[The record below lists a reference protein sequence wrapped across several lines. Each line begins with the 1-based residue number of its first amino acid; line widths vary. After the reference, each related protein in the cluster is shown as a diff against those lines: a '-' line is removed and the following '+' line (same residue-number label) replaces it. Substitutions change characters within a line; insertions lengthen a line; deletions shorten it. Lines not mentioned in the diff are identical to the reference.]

1 MILAGTDSSNA
12 DAGENV
18 KKRRKQAFK
27 LTPWRSRLRITSRTV
42 LTAIVLLIIGGLY
55 LAVNAR
61 VARSGR
67 NVLILQSGR
76 AELQRQ
82 IAELTATLAEL
93 TTPERML
100 ERALTLGFRPAELGD
115 IEYIVVAGYVPPDPF
130 VAPTPPNSTTERDG
144 GLSPAYTE
152 TLGDWISR
160 LVSPGSN
167 GRQ

>member
-1 MILAGTDSSNA
+1 MILAGIDSNNA
-12 DAGENV
+12 DAGNNV

-27 LTPWRSRLRITSRTV
+27 LTPWRSQLRVTSRTV
-42 LTAIVLLIIGGLY
+42 LTAIVLLIVGGLY

-67 NVLILQSGR
+67 SVLIMQSEQ

-93 TTPERML
+93 TTPERMQ
-100 ERALTLGFRPAELGD
+100 ERALALGFRPAELGD
-115 IEYIVVAGYVPPDPF
+115 IEYVVVTDYVPPDPF
-130 VAPTPPNSTTERDG
+130 VAPIPPNSTTERDG

-160 LVSPGSN
+160 LVSPGRE
-167 GRQ
+167 GG

>member
-1 MILAGTDSSNA
+1 MILAGTDSSSA
-12 DAGENV
+12 SAGGKV
-18 KKRRKQAFK
+18 KKRQKQAFK
-27 LTPWRSRLRITSRTV
+27 LTPWRSHLRITSRTV

-67 NVLILQSGR
+67 SVLVMQSER
-76 AELQRQ
+76 AALQRQ
-82 IAELTATLAEL
+82 IAELTATFAEL

-100 ERALTLGFRPAELGD
+100 ERALELGFRPAELGD
-115 IEYIVVAGYVPPDPF
+115 IEYVVVAGYVPADPF
-130 VAPTPPNSTTERDG
+130 VAPKPPNSTTERDG

-152 TLGDWISR
+152 TLGDWLSR
-160 LVSPGSN
+160 LTSQGRE

>member
-1 MILAGTDSSNA
+1 MDSKSANAGN
-12 DAGENV
+12 NV
-18 KKRRKQAFK
+18 KKRQKQAFK
-27 LTPWRSRLRITSRTV
+27 LTPWRSQLRVTSRTV
-42 LTAIVLLIIGGLY
+42 LAAIVLLIFGGLY

-61 VARSGR
+61 VAGSGR
-67 NVLILQSGR
+67 SVLIMQSER

-93 TTPERML
+93 TTPKRML
-100 ERALTLGFRPAELGD
+100 ERALELGFRPAELGD
-115 IEYIVVAGYVPPDPF
+115 IEYVVVTEYVPADPF
-130 VAPTPPNSTTERDG
+130 VAPKPPNSTTEREG

-160 LVSPGSN
+160 LVSQGSE

>member
-1 MILAGTDSSNA
+1 MILAGIDSNNA
-12 DAGENV
+12 DAGNNV
-18 KKRRKQAFK
+18 KKHRKQAFK
-27 LTPWRSRLRITSRTV
+27 LTPWRSQLRVTSRTV
-42 LTAIVLLIIGGLY
+42 LTAIVLLIVGGLY

-67 NVLILQSGR
+67 SVLIMQSER

-100 ERALTLGFRPAELGD
+100 ERALALGFRPAELGE
-115 IEYIVVAGYVPPDPF
+115 IEYVVVADYIPPDPF
-130 VAPTPPNSTTERDG
+130 IAPKPPNSTTERDG

-160 LVSPGSN
+160 LVSPWSE

>member
-1 MILAGTDSSNA
+1 M
-12 DAGENV
+12 
-18 KKRRKQAFK
+18 KKRQKQAFK
-27 LTPWRSRLRITSRTV
+27 LTPWRSQLRVTSRTV
-42 LTAIVLLIIGGLY
+42 LAAIVLLIVGGLY
-55 LAVNAR
+55 LAVSAR

-67 NVLILQSGR
+67 SVLILQSER

-100 ERALTLGFRPAELGD
+100 ARALELGFRPAELGD
-115 IEYIVVAGYVPPDPF
+115 IEYIVVVDYVPPDPF
-130 VAPTPPNSTTERDG
+130 VAPKPPNSTTERDG

-160 LVSPGSN
+160 FVSPGGG

>member
-1 MILAGTDSSNA
+1 MILAGIESSSA
-12 DAGENV
+12 YAGRNV

-27 LTPWRSRLRITSRTV
+27 LTPWRSQLRITSRTV
-42 LTAIVLLIIGGLY
+42 LTAIVLLIVGGLY

-67 NVLILQSGR
+67 SVLTLQSER

-93 TTPERML
+93 TTPERMQQ
-100 ERALTLGFRPAELGD
+100 RAFELGFRPAELGD
-115 IEYIVVAGYVPPDPF
+115 IEYVVVSEYVPPDPF
-130 VAPTPPNSTTERDG
+130 VAPKPPNSTTEREG

-160 LVSPGSN
+160 LVSA
-167 GRQ
+167 GRD

>member
-1 MILAGTDSSNA
+1 MILAGTDSSSA
-12 DAGENV
+12 AAGDNV

-27 LTPWRSRLRITSRTV
+27 LTPWRSQLRITSRTV

-67 NVLILQSGR
+67 SVLVMQSER

-82 IAELTATLAEL
+82 IAELTATFAEL

-100 ERALTLGFRPAELGD
+100 ERALELGFRPAELGD
-115 IEYIVVAGYVPPDPF
+115 IEYVVVPGYVSAEPF
-130 VAPTPPNSTTERDG
+130 IAPKPPNSTTERDG

-160 LVSPGSN
+160 LASPERE

>member
-18 KKRRKQAFK
+18 KKRRKQAFR
-27 LTPWRSRLRITSRTV
+27 LTPWRSQLRITSRTV
-42 LTAIVLLIIGGLY
+42 LTAIVLLIVGGLY

-67 NVLILQSGR
+67 DVLIWQSER

-130 VAPTPPNSTTERDG
+130 VAPTPPNSTTEREG